1 MAAAKQAGALSAL
14 KVKPIYGEAIDED
27 DDVDE
32 AMRRVMDAYT
42 ARQQRN
48 YDPYLM
54 AIGQGLLASRGNFGE
69 AVGMAAKSY
78 EDVRAK
84 LGQEEIDTS
93 AANLQLAQSRRDQAL
108 LRRKTEAGAGL
119 FGGTSGAGK
128 ADNYGDQDAVSFL
141 VANGM
146 PRKEAVALLV
156 QEGIRP
162 TQRLSDTGVD
172 MGDMERY
179 AKYVTTYGNDDTA
192 KGFMEMMK
200 LKNQQY
206 TYQNGVRVNNLTG
219 EAEFVQPKGLPA
231 AGAKDIDLF
240 MGTGT
245 YKVDARTAKLYEFAN
260 NQGPEVAKKFAE
272 TYLKTG
278 VVPKDIVD
286 KYNEQQS
293 GAKAP
298 SGGEM
303 VDEQQLKNAFTGLQ
317 LKSPSLFSA
326 VSTESGERTPLQP
339 LPKGTKLSP
348 IEAEVIG
355 SMFRLKNAKSEKDVS
370 PFDLQV
376 LNFLKANATKGIP
389 LEGGAAEPAAAIKVS
404 AAAPPAPPPPAAAAP
419 AAAAAP
425 VPVVKAAAPA
435 AVVPVAK
442 AAEAPAK
449 AAAVTS
455 APPSAAAS
463 AGLKPPAP
471 PRIINV
477 PPLKANASLEE
488 KQSQDALKANAEAAN
503 SAERER
509 FRIESEQYAK
519 EINRPKDVDAAIEE
533 AVQKKRGELA
543 EVDEQTFVKA
553 LDTSRQIKSA
563 SLRVMKNVIQNP
575 NAIGMLADPGL
586 FNAVA
591 SLVSDGFSAGNTTVK
606 LADAE
611 GALAKAMPGI
621 TAQDLQSRS
630 EIAKDLAEIEL
641 LYRREFL
648 AGLGTVTDSEGR
660 VVQRLGGTPSD
671 SPTVLIRRME
681 LITSKAKYKEDK
693 VKAFRKWR
701 ANKNNKSLSI
711 NDWLASDEAIRMD
724 ENYDKTTDA
733 LYDKFFGAPATKTSE
748 GAAVV
753 PQLKNAKQA
762 LSDLLKGK

>member
-1 MAAAKQAGALSAL
+1 MAKQQAGALSAL
-14 KVKPIYGEAIDED
+14 KVKPMYGEAIEED

-48 YDPYLM
+48 YDPSLM

-69 AVGMAAKSY
+69 AVGMASKSY
-78 EDVRAK
+78 EDMQSK
-84 LGQEEIDTS
+84 LHQEEIDTS

-108 LRRKTEAGAGL
+108 MRQKSKATAGL
-119 FGGTSGAGK
+119 FGGTSGEGAS
-128 ADNYGDQDAVSFL
+128 DDYGDQDAVSFL

-146 PRKEAVALLV
+146 PRKEAVNLLV
-156 QEGIRP
+156 QEGVRP
-162 TQRLSDTGVD
+162 SQKLSETGIGMD
-172 MGDMERY
+172 AMKRY
-179 AKYVTTYGNDDTA
+179 AKYVTTYGNDENA
-192 KGFMEMMK
+192 KALMEMMK
-200 LKNQQY
+200 LQNQQF

-219 EAEFVQPKGLPA
+219 KAEYVQPEGLPP
-231 AGAKDIDLF
+231 AGAKEIDLF

-303 VDEQQLKNAFTGLQ
+303 VDEQQLKNVFTGLQ
-317 LKSPSLFSA
+317 LKAPSLFSA

-355 SMFRLKNAKSEKDVS
+355 SMFRLKNAKSEKDVN

-389 LEGGAAEPAAAIKVS
+389 LEGGAVEPAAAIKV
-404 AAAPPAPPPPAAAAP
+404 AAPPAPAAAVAAPAP
-419 AAAAAP
+419 AAAS
-425 VPVVKAAAPA
+425 VPAVKAAAPA

-519 EINRPKDVDAAIEE
+519 EINRPKDVEAAIEE

-543 EVDEQTFVKA
+543 EVDEQTFVKS
-553 LDTSRQIKSA
+553 LNTSRQMKSA
-563 SLRVMKNVIQNP
+563 SLRVLNNVIKNP
-575 NAIGMLADPGL
+575 KALGLLADPGL

-591 SLVSDGFSAGNTTVK
+591 SLVSDGISLGNTTVK

-611 GALAKAMPGI
+611 GALAKVMPDM
-621 TAQDLQSRS
+621 TKQDLQSRS
-630 EIAKDLAEIEL
+630 EISKDLAEIEL
-641 LYRREFL
+641 LYTREFL
-648 AGLGTVTDSEGR
+648 TGQGAVTENER
-660 VVQRLGGTPSD
+660 KIVRNLGGTVSD
-671 SPTVLIRRME
+671 SPTVLARRIE
-681 LITSKAKYKEDK
+681 LLVAKAKHNQDK
-693 VKAFRKWR
+693 VTAFQDWR
-701 ANKNNKSLSI
+701 NDKTKSKGKTI
-711 NDWLASDEAIRMD
+711 NDWMSSSEARKLD
-724 ENYDKTTDA
+724 ADYDKTTDS
-733 LYDKFFGAPATKTSE
+733 LYNKFFGKPATTTSSGE
-748 GAAVV
+748 AVP
-753 PQLKNAKQA
+753 PQLKNAKEA
-762 LSDLLKGK
+762 LLESLRKK

>member
-1 MAAAKQAGALSAL
+1 MAAAKQAGALSTL
-14 KVKPIYGEAIDED
+14 KVKPMYGEAIDED

-48 YDPYLM
+48 YDPYLL
-54 AIGQGLLASRGNFGE
+54 AVGQGLLASKGNFGE

-108 LRRKTEAGAGL
+108 MRRRTEAGAGL

-128 ADNYGDQDAVSFL
+128 ADDYGDQDAVSFL

-200 LKNQQY
+200 LKNQQF
-206 TYQNGVRVNNLTG
+206 TYQNGVRVNTRTG
-219 EAEFVQPKGLPA
+219 EAEFVQPKGLPQP
-231 AGAKDIDLF
+231 GGEKNVDLF
-240 MGTGT
+240 IGGGTR
-245 YKVDARTAKLYEFAN
+245 KVDQRTAMLYEFAQ
-260 NQGPEVAKKFAE
+260 NQGPEVAKAFAE
-272 TYLKTG
+272 TYIKNGT
-278 VVPKDIVD
+278 VPKEIVD
-286 KYNEQQS
+286 QYNAQKS
-293 GAKAP
+293 SAKAP
-298 SGGEM
+298 AGNEL
-303 VDEQQLKNAFTGLQ
+303 VDEKQLQNAFIGLQ

-326 VSTESGERTPLQP
+326 ISMESGERTPLQP

-348 IEAEVIG
+348 IEEKVIG
-355 SMFRLKNAKSEKDVS
+355 SMFRLNNAKSEKDVS

-389 LEGGAAEPAAAIKVS
+389 LEGGATEPAAAIKVA
-404 AAAPPAPPPPAAAAP
+404 AAAPQAPPPAAVAAAP
-419 AAAAAP
+419 AAAL

-435 AVVPVAK
+435 AVVS
-442 AAEAPAK
+442 APAK
-449 AAAVTS
+449 AAAP
-455 APPSAAAS
+455 APAAPAAAAAPS
-463 AGLKPPAP
+463 GLRPPAP

-477 PPLKANASLEE
+477 PPLKANASQEE
-488 KQSQDALKANAEAAN
+488 RLSQEAAKANAEAAN

-519 EINRPKDVDAAIEE
+519 DINRPKDVEAAIEE
-533 AVQKKRGELA
+533 AGRKKRAELA
-543 EVDEQTFVKA
+543 EVVESDFLKSLTP
-553 LDTSRQIKSA
+553 SRQLKGS
-563 SLRVMKNVIQNP
+563 SLRVRKYLTDTP
-575 NAIGMLADPGL
+575 NAVGLLADPGF
-586 FNAVA
+586 FNAVGK
-591 SLVSDGFSAGNTTVK
+591 LVVGGFSVGETTVK
-606 LADAE
+606 ITDAE
-611 GALAKAMPGI
+611 DALALMMPGLTEKDI
-621 TAQDLQSRS
+621 KNRAL
-630 EIAKDLAEIEL
+630 IGKDLAEIEL
-641 LYRREFL
+641 VFTREYL
-648 AGLGTVTDSEGR
+648 SGDGAITEGER
-660 VVQRLGGTPSD
+660 KIAQRLGGVVAD
-671 SPTVLIRRME
+671 NIDVLLQRMD
-681 LITSKAKYKEDK
+681 LITAKSKYKEEK
-693 VKAFRKWR
+693 INAFQEWR
-701 ANKNNKSLSI
+701 SNKNNDKLSI
-711 NDWLASDEAIRMD
+711 NDWLASKEAKKI
-724 ENYDKTTDA
+724 DKDFDKKTDA
-733 LYDKFFGAPATKTSE
+733 LYNKFFGGPAKTTSS

-753 PQLKNAKQA
+753 PQFKGAKDELDA
-762 LSDLLKGK
+762 IMKGNK